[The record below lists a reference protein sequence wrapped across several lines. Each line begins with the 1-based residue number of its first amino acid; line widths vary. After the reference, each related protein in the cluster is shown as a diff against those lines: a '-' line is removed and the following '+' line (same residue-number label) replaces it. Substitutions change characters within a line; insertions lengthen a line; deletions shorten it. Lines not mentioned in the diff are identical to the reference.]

1 MRRLANFLLI
11 AAMACPLLAVA
22 ESESADTLDEHTTL
36 LLKVQTAARDLDYA
50 GIYTYQQGVVMMSS
64 RVVHLI
70 DGTGERERIEVLDG
84 SPREYIRHN
93 DTTHTLLPE
102 RKVVVIGE
110 RSVDRFPSLLLG
122 EGLGII
128 EHYDIVV
135 MDSLERVAGRD
146 CTPVMLRPRDDH
158 RYGHVLCIDTKS
170 DLLLKAQTVSA
181 SNEIIDQVAFS
192 ILTMGEDVAD
202 ERITASWDTAEWR
215 VIETDMNAVD
225 LSEQGWR
232 IPRPPGFDIVTQV
245 SRPLRRDAYV
255 NQLVLSD
262 GLAAISIFV
271 EPYDSSRHSMSG
283 QGGIHKGALSVFR
296 KRVGDYWLTALGQ
309 VPAGTLRD
317 IAEHVEYVPLA
328 R

>member
-1 MRRLANFLLI
+1 MIHRLLNALL
-11 AAMACPLLAVA
+11 MVVLACPLLAVA
-22 ESESADTLDEHTTL
+22 EQADTPDENTAL

-50 GIYTYQQGVVMMSS
+50 GVYTYQQGVIMMSS
-64 RVVHLI
+64 RVVHLV

-84 SPREYIRHN
+84 SPREFIRHN
-93 DTTHTLLPE
+93 ETTQTLLPE
-102 RKVVVIGE
+102 RKVVVIAQ

-122 EGLGII
+122 QGLDVT
-128 EHYDIVV
+128 EHYDMVV

-170 DLLLKAQTVSA
+170 DLLLKVQTISA
-181 SNEIIDQVAFS
+181 SNEVIDQVAFS
-192 ILTMGEDVAD
+192 ILTMGEDVAE
-202 ERITASWDTAEWR
+202 ERITASWDTAGWR

-232 IPRPPGFDIVTQV
+232 IPRPPGFEIVTQV

-262 GLAAISIFV
+262 GLAAISVFV